1 MHSIVKSYSR
11 TSCKHCCLVNTCGTE
26 PFTQVQES
34 LQPEFN
40 LIASARLPS
49 GSMPLSV
56 QSITTKLYSSGTCY
70 TLQPRMKNSQFKWY
84 VGWKH
89 WGSFSYIIATYQGW
103 NLWLGRALALSRKF
117 CPWFT
122 GRNQDLTQV
131 LFMGI
136 REPQQPTW
144 STPAS
149 VDHSVW
155 LQAEAWNNTITW
167 QVSCGFISTSL
178 KNLWS
183 ETP

>member
-1 MHSIVKSYSR
+1 M
-11 TSCKHCCLVNTCGTE
+11 CGTE

-34 LQPEFN
+34 LQSEFN

-49 GSMPLSV
+49 GSMLLSV

-70 TLQPRMKNSQFKWY
+70 TLHPRMKNSQFKWH
-84 VGWKH
+84 VGWKR

-103 NLWLGRALALSRKF
+103 NLWPGRALALSRKF

-136 REPQQPTW
+136 SEPQQIVLRPLC
-144 STPAS
+144 
-149 VDHSVW
+149 VW
-155 LQAEAWNNTITW
+155 FQAEAWNNTITW
-167 QVSCGFISTSL
+167 NNTISWGFISMNL